1 MTWITLHQQSEVAA
15 SRAQELAQSGQR
27 DQAVRAYADA
37 AVLEEQ
43 ALDAVEADKP
53 RTVGILAVSAASL
66 WFKAKELR
74 RAEALTLKAMSWT
87 HLPAFAAQ
95 DLRVVL
101 QSIWTEDAKQQA
113 GVSFLPG
120 QVLVSVKGGDVVVG
134 GAPLDL
140 IVDKVKGIQSL
151 FYRTIE
157 YMRGTPL
164 RKHGAPSAE
173 IQSACRPWLFQAA
186 PGSYQFS
193 VAVQEPAQADFFR
206 EDVRPD
212 QVVDQFL
219 QIVEASASDQPDK
232 LAAVVPQA
240 EYRSAFLKLTR
251 NLAPRGRQFSLLEIR
266 ASDNR
271 AGIALGIETQT
282 NIKNSLRSAPALT
295 QQPAETRETIKGV
308 LRALH
313 LDNDWLEVVHDGR
326 GVKIEGLQDSMDDV
340 IGPMVNRAVVV
351 TAFKGKKKFRLID
364 IELDE

>member
-74 RAEALTLKAMSWT
+74 RAETLTLRAMSWT

-134 GAPLDL
+134 GNGFVE
-140 IVDKVKGIQSL
+140 I
-151 FYRTIE
+151 
-157 YMRGTPL
+157 GT
-164 RKHGAPSAE
+164 REHAAGAEGWFCGECMNS
-173 IQSACRPWLFQAA
+173 
-186 PGSYQFS
+186 S
-193 VAVQEPAQADFFR
+193 VFR
-206 EDVRPD
+206 
-212 QVVDQFL
+212 
-219 QIVEASASDQPDK
+219 
-232 LAAVVPQA
+232 
-240 EYRSAFLKLTR
+240 TR
-251 NLAPRGRQFSLLEIR
+251 NIVPRDGSCECCGR
-266 ASDNR
+266 SDNGKVWELG
-271 AGIALGIETQT
+271 GITERPHSPT
-282 NIKNSLRSAPALT
+282 K
-295 QQPAETRETIKGV
+295 AEG
-308 LRALH
+308 
-313 LDNDWLEVVHDGR
+313 
-326 GVKIEGLQDSMDDV
+326 
-340 IGPMVNRAVVV
+340 
-351 TAFKGKKKFRLID
+351 
-364 IELDE
+364 